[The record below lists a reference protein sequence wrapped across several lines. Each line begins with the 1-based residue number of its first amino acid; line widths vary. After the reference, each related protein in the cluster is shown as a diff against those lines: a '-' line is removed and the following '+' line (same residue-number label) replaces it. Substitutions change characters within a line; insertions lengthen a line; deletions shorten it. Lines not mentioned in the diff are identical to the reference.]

1 METIQVDDF
10 LVSQWGYEQT
20 NITFFKVLKRSA
32 TSLTLQEW
40 KQEIVPNTDAGYLA
54 EYVKVGKEPKS
65 GQDGVSMYGELKPFR
80 KKIKV
85 AQKEKWQ
92 DGSIVEW
99 EYVQIKSWG
108 MYAYKADPDREYL
121 QTHYH

>member
-1 METIQVDDF
+1 
-10 LVSQWGYEQT
+10 
-20 NITFFKVLKRSA
+20 VLKRSA

-40 KQEIVPNTDAGYLA
+40 KQEIVPNTDAVYLA
-54 EYVKVGKEPKS
+54 EYVKVCKEPKS

-99 EYVQIKSWG
+99 EYVQIKDWG
-108 MYAYKADPDREYL
+108 MYAYKADPNKEYL

>member
-40 KQEIVPNTDAGYLA
+40 QQKIVANKDAGYLA
-54 EYVKVGKEPKS
+54 EYVQIGDAPKTGHDGRGKF
-65 GQDGVSMYGELKPFR
+65 GVLESFR

-92 DGSIVEW
+92 DGSITEW

-108 MYAYKADPDREYL
+108 MYAYKADPNQQFL